1 MKRYATAGLLVIAA
15 AGLLSG
21 CGLLAEVGVLD
32 DSYKGSFIRG
42 DAYAD
47 LCSVIDGEWRWKPEM
62 EPSCLKDLF

>member
-1 MKRYATAGLLVIAA
+1 MMRFLLLSAA
-15 AGLLSG
+15 ALALAG

-47 LCSVIDGEWRWKPEM
+47 LCKEINGTWSWKSGTQPR
-62 EPSCLKDLF
+62 CGVDY